1 MSVAIHTI
9 AFYPGSFDPLTNGHL
24 NIIQRALRVF
34 DQVVVAMAQNV
45 NKRAMFTL
53 EERQALVRECFA
65 DEPRVSVV
73 IFDGLMVDAA
83 RLHGATAVLRGLR
96 GVADFETEFQMAT
109 MNNVLAPALETVFMM
124 TEKSHFFVSSHLVR
138 EVASLGGDISPLVP
152 EPVNRALRLRM
163 ARK

>member
-1 MSVAIHTI
+1 MSVVIHTI

-83 RLHGATAVLRGLR
+83 RLHGARARPSNRTRAH
-96 GVADFETEFQMAT
+96 
-109 MNNVLAPALETVFMM
+109 PPPP
-124 TEKSHFFVSSHLVR
+124 SSHTR
-138 EVASLGGDISPLVP
+138 HS
-152 EPVNRALRLRM
+152 
-163 ARK
+163 